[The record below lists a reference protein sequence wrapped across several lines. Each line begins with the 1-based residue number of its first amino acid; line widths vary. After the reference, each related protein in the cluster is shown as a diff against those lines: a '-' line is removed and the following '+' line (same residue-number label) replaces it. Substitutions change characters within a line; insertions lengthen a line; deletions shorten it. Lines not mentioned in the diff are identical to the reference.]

1 MRFADEFV
9 NVSHYYNFLSSNNK
23 QKHHFEI
30 ANIRTVSD
38 LKYSNLIPEVKLSV
52 SKLGLFYNNN
62 LTNS

>member
-38 LKYSNLIPEVKLSV
+38 LKYSNLIPEVNSV
-52 SKLGLFYNNN
+52 YQN
-62 LTNS
+62 